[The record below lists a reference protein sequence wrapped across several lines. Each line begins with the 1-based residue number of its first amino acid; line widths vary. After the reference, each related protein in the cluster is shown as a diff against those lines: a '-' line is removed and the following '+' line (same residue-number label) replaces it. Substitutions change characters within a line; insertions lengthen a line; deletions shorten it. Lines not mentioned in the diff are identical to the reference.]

1 MGDQSAIKAGGKLP
15 PLIATRLPEELE
27 HEMEAETRSHYR
39 ENKSEYA
46 QFGEPRRSRPVQFSD
61 EKLQSRRQIVG
72 RPIILPQAPPDFIF
86 GVPPSNRFEVCRTCH
101 STCRPR
107 HPNTQNVAAPL
118 QGP

>member
-39 ENKSEYA
+39 ENKSKYA

-61 EKLQSRRQIVG
+61 EKLQSRRQTIA
-72 RPIILPQAPPDFIF
+72 RPPMLIALPALRARQ
-86 GVPPSNRFEVCRTCH
+86 
-101 STCRPR
+101 
-107 HPNTQNVAAPL
+107 L
-118 QGP
+118 